1 MSLDRGFEQRA
12 RIKPRHLDRSESC
25 DPDPSSS
32 RRGSMSTAG
41 KVLSVLVV
49 LVMTVWIVMMSAVT
63 QLNTDA
69 SKRLADLQDEILKL
83 KEEVGRTERNAF
95 ETRLKINDEQVGKE
109 RDMTLVRTR
118 LSTAERQLSTTR
130 ESLSR
135 VQIQVENYTKAL
147 ETAKAGLALRNEEKA
162 RVEKD
167 KAEEEAVVKRLQ
179 GENSELTERLLKL
192 RTDFQ
197 TTLKQ
202 NQAEVQKQLKGGRAL
217 TRSASFIR

>member
-1 MSLDRGFEQRA
+1 
-12 RIKPRHLDRSESC
+12 
-25 DPDPSSS
+25 
-32 RRGSMSTAG
+32 MSTAG

-49 LVMTVWIVMMSAVT
+49 LVMAVWIVMMSAVT

-83 KEEVGRTERNAF
+83 KDEVGRTERNAF

-118 LSTAERQLSTTR
+118 LSTVERQLSTTR

-162 RVEKD
+162 KVEKD